1 MKNVKKEQNNMKGI
15 TLIALAITIIII
27 LILAGISITTLSGDN
42 GIIGKAAEAKISS
55 EKSEEKEIIETSA
68 IQAMGKNKYGN
79 INEEDLRTIINQSTT
94 ADVTADG
101 SVFIVKISDR
111 RYLVDENGD
120 VSEITWWKEKQENGD
135 IIITNGDTRL
145 KVGDY
150 INYDAN
156 SNGEVTYTSKA
167 EKTGITDDQTFSTTF
182 NTDGWRLL
190 DIDYSGEGGEH
201 LVIIPNKFIKSTANT
216 TYSLKE
222 PQASGTPNTAYQ
234 YAVDEIKNICKI
246 YGNGKKASYARSME
260 IEDLN
265 KITGYNPLKTGNG
278 QPYGKDKIE
287 EYSTTVSVTGQSW
300 RGPYQA
306 VCSNGTTYTE
316 TYPSFNYWD
325 EKAKMFK
332 RLEQGEEA
340 IIKNTGYW
348 YYPTTLTTSSTGDIK
363 GLKTSSTLYK
373 MLFNGTKAF
382 MASRSS
388 SYYYYGIF
396 TIIPD
401 LSVGCR
407 QDWYLKNHTRKC
419 AYTKLQFVANDVFR

>member
-1 MKNVKKEQNNMKGI
+1 MKKSKKMSRGI
-15 TLIALAITIIII
+15 TLIALVVTIIVL
-27 LILAGISITTLSGDN
+27 LILAGISVITLTGDN
-42 GIIGKAAEAKISS
+42 GIIKNAGNAKNQTEIV
-55 EKSEEKEIIETSA
+55 EEKHIIGTSA
-68 IQAMGKNKYGN
+68 IQAMEKNKYGH
-79 INEEDLRTIINQSTT
+79 INEEDLRTIINQSIT
-94 ADVTADG
+94 ADVTADK
-101 SVFIVKISDR
+101 SNFIIKISNR
-111 RYLVDENGD
+111 GYLVDENGN

-201 LVIIPNKFIKSTANT
+201 LVIIPNKFIKSTVNT

-222 PQASGTPNTAYQ
+222 PLGFGTPDTAYQ

-246 YGNGKKASYARSME
+246 YGNGKKASFARSME

-265 KITGYNPLKTGNG
+265 RLTGYDPLKTGNG
-278 QPYGKDKIE
+278 EIYGKDQMD
-287 EYSTTVSVTGQSW
+287 EYLTKVSVPSQSNS
-300 RGPYQA
+300 GPYQA
-306 VCSNGTTYTE
+306 VCSNGTTYTD
-316 TYPSFNYWD
+316 TYLSFIYWD
-325 EKAKMFK
+325 EKTKMFK

-363 GLKTSSTLYK
+363 GLSTSSTLYK
-373 MLFNGTKAF
+373 MLFNGSKAY
-382 MASRSS
+382 MASRYS

-396 TIIPD
+396 QIFPD
-401 LSVGCR
+401 KVDGYSGY
-407 QDWYLKNHTRKC
+407 YLKGWHRKC
-419 AYTKLQFVANDVFR
+419 TYSKWLFVANDIFR

>member
-1 MKNVKKEQNNMKGI
+1 MKKSKKMSRGI
-15 TLIALAITIIII
+15 TLIALVVTIIVL
-27 LILAGISITTLSGDN
+27 LILAGISVTTLTGDN
-42 GIIGKAAEAKISS
+42 GIIKNAENAKNQTEIV
-55 EKSEEKEIIETSA
+55 EEKHIIGTSA
-68 IQAMGKNKYGN
+68 IQAMEKNKYGH
-79 INEEDLRTIINQSTT
+79 INEEDLRTIINQSIT
-94 ADVTADG
+94 ADVTADK
-101 SVFIVKISDR
+101 SNFIIKISNR
-111 RYLVDENGD
+111 RYLVDENGN

-167 EKTGITDDQTFSTTF
+167 EKTGITDDQIFSTTF

-201 LVIIPNKFIKSTANT
+201 LVIIPNKFIKSTVNT

-222 PQASGTPNTAYQ
+222 PLTLGIQNTAYQ

-265 KITGYNPLKTGNG
+265 KLTGYDPLKTGNG
-278 QPYGKDKIE
+278 EPYGKDKMD
-287 EYSTTVSVTGQSW
+287 EYLTTVSVPSQSTN
-300 RGPYQA
+300 GPYQA
-306 VCSNGTTYTE
+306 VCSNGTTYTD
-316 TYPSFNYWD
+316 TYPSFNYWN

-363 GLKTSSTLYK
+363 GLSTSSTLYK
-373 MLFNGTKAF
+373 MLFNGSKAY
-382 MASRSS
+382 MASRYS
-388 SYYYYGIF
+388 SYYYYGTFQIF
-396 TIIPD
+396 PD
-401 LSVGCR
+401 KVDGYSGY
-407 QDWYLKNHTRKC
+407 YLKGWHRKC
-419 AYTKLQFVANDVFR
+419 TYSKWLFVANDIFR